1 MFDEVLGYL
10 NEADSY
16 LAIEFLERQ
25 ENPREVLQVY
35 NQLIKHFY
43 YEEKDIQSVIVLG
56 RAGAQ
61 FGLATSRAIE
71 ENDPGLANELKE
83 EARAV
88 LYNLAS
94 YTWPGW
100 NEPGVDID
108 ENEIAQGLDAAKAT
122 FRLAQ
127 ELNMPV
133 LRISRSH
140 WMLGALQLATGDL
153 EEAKKHF
160 DEASILALEAGEPAE
175 ALLSDGFGILAVQIA
190 SPGDYDA
197 QAQLDEVKNKL
208 SGVDDGH
215 YFVEQLN
222 AAIKVFAR

>member
-1 MFDEVLGYL
+1 MFEKVLGYL

-16 LAIEFLERQ
+16 VAIEFLERQ
-25 ENPREVLQVY
+25 EDPREVLQVY
-35 NQLIKHFY
+35 NQLLKHFY
-43 YEEKDIQSVIVLG
+43 YEKKNIQSVIVLG

-61 FGLATSRAIE
+61 FGLAASNAAE
-71 ENDPGLANELKE
+71 ENDPELANELKE

-100 NEPGVDID
+100 NEQDIEID

-127 ELNMPV
+127 ALNMPA

-140 WMLGALQLATGDL
+140 WMLGALQLASGNL
-153 EEAKKHF
+153 EAAKRHF
-160 DEASILALEAGEPAE
+160 DEASNLALEAGEPAE
-175 ALLSDGFGILAVQIA
+175 ALLSDGFGMLVIQMA

-208 SGVDDGH
+208 SGMEDGQ

-222 AAIKVFAR
+222 TAVKVFAR